1 MTAATV
7 KKLVLLAGA
16 AKYDASCASSGTTRH
31 GRAGGVGSASG
42 WGVCHSFAGDGRCIS
57 LLKVLYT
64 NVCRY
69 DCAYCVNRRS
79 NDIPRASFS
88 VRELADLTIAFYR
101 RNYIEGLFLSSGV
114 VHSPDQTMER
124 LVQVAREL
132 RLRRRFN
139 GYIHLKAI
147 PGTSPELVRQ
157 AGLFADRLSV
167 NVEIPSEAD
176 LRRLAPEKDRQSV
189 YAPMRHISLQIRENE
204 EDRKK
209 YRHAPRFV
217 PAGQST
223 QMIVGAGG
231 ETDGD
236 ILRLASF
243 LYRGPELKRVYY
255 SAFIPVNRHDD
266 RLPALQAP
274 PLVRENRLYQ
284 ADWLMRFYAFTAGEI
299 LDGAPANL
307 DLDIDPKLAW
317 ALRHPEYF
325 PLDVNRADYVQILRV
340 PGIGLKS
347 ARRIVMA
354 RRHARLNAGHLKQ
367 LGVVLKRAQYFLVNQ
382 ETPVL
387 SIQEAGPARVRAA
400 LAPRGAG
407 RPRQLSL
414 WSAGG
419 ADHARLSL

>member
-1 MTAATV
+1 MTEATI
-7 KKLVLLAGA
+7 KKLVLLAAA
-16 AKYDASCASSGTTRH
+16 AKYDVSCASSGTTRRS
-31 GRAGGVGSASG
+31 GAGGVGTASG
-42 WGVCHSFAGDGRCIS
+42 WGICHSFAGDGRCIS

-79 NDIPRASFS
+79 NDIPRASFA
-88 VRELADLTIAFYR
+88 VRELADLTIEFYR

-124 LVQVAREL
+124 LVLVAREL
-132 RLRRRFN
+132 RQTHRFN

-147 PGTSPELVRQ
+147 PGASPELVRQ

-176 LRRLAPEKDRQSV
+176 LRRLAPEKDHQSV
-189 YAPMRHISLQIRENE
+189 YSPMRHIRMQILENR

-209 YRHAPRFV
+209 YRHAPRFA

-223 QMIVGAGG
+223 QMIIGAGG
-231 ETDGD
+231 EADRD

-243 LYRGPELKRVYY
+243 LYQGPELKRVYY
-255 SAFIPVNRHDD
+255 SGFIPVNSYDD
-266 RLPALQAP
+266 RLPALKEP
-274 PLVRENRLYQ
+274 PLARENRLYQ
-284 ADWLMRFYAFTAGEI
+284 ADWLMRFYAFTAEEI
-299 LDGAPANL
+299 FDAASPNL
-307 DLDIDPKLAW
+307 DPDMDPKLAW

-325 PLDVNRADYVQILRV
+325 PLDVNTADYTQILRV

-354 RRHARLNAGHLKQ
+354 RRHTRLHAGHLKQ
-367 LGVVLKRAQYFLVNQ
+367 MGVVLKRAQYFLINQ

-387 SIQEAGPARVRAA
+387 TIQDAGPEKVRAA
-400 LAPRGAG
+400 LAPGSDS

-414 WSAGG
+414 WGESGTS
-419 ADHARLSL
+419 HARLSV